1 MVVTDLYIVQRA
13 TFPNFTADHTQ
24 EMEEELEEET
34 ILDIEFPIESDN
46 QETEEEGGGNKVDS
60 HRANALSVMKT
71 WICNVH
77 NPMELQCSFVGTQT
91 TLIV

>member
-24 EMEEELEEET
+24 EMEEELEEENQS

-46 QETEEEGGGNKVDS
+46 QETDEEGGGNKVGS
-60 HRANALSVMKT
+60 HCAP
-71 WICNVH
+71 C
-77 NPMELQCSFVGTQT
+77 QCSASNQN
-91 TLIV
+91 